1 MGFLFSTNSHALNTQ
16 FFHPLIGQP
25 NQGIT
30 VNGSEGLRKGNAQ
43 LGVYVNLT
51 DDPLEFSLPPDNR
64 VDGIVDAFLTT
75 DFLFSYGLTNWFT
88 FHFGLPFNPYS
99 SVEPIANFTST
110 EDTSLGD
117 LRFSGTLNLY
127 KTFDQVDSSIQRSGF
142 ALIPFLTIPMNN
154 KDDFFGDASWTAGGL
169 LAMDRHLGKR
179 HYVALNLGARFRE
192 TERLLN
198 LVVAHEFITSFA
210 YVNRLSCKSKWDL
223 VAEAQGT
230 TTFRKFYSEEITSPV
245 ELLLGLRKQ
254 SQSQH
259 WEWSVGGGRGINNG
273 YGAPDFRLYTG
284 LSYLFFDKNKPSKH
298 CCEAKAPPVAVVEE
312 PKPEQKL
319 GSLHVEVVN
328 SNGEAVVS
336 SMQIKRSE
344 VLVVENVTN
353 RIKQPI
359 EVGEYQ
365 VILPDQNITE
375 AVQVVAD
382 QETYKKIVIPV
393 AAPIQAET
401 IVRYIE
407 PIYFDSNKDTIKP
420 ESYKALDDVYSIILE
435 FPNIENLQIEAHTDS
450 QGKDAYNL
458 DLSNRRAQAAK
469 EYLVRKGVGKA
480 QIKTMGFGEVRPIA
494 PNETVEGR
502 AKNRRVEFLIQAPNQ
517 NVKILQKAQ

>member
-1 MGFLFSTNSHALNTQ
+1 
-16 FFHPLIGQP
+16 
-25 NQGIT
+25 
-30 VNGSEGLRKGNAQ
+30 
-43 LGVYVNLT
+43 
-51 DDPLEFSLPPDNR
+51 
-64 VDGIVDAFLTT
+64 
-75 DFLFSYGLTNWFT
+75 
-88 FHFGLPFNPYS
+88 
-99 SVEPIANFTST
+99 
-110 EDTSLGD
+110 
-117 LRFSGTLNLY
+117 
-127 KTFDQVDSSIQRSGF
+127 
-142 ALIPFLTIPMNN
+142 
-154 KDDFFGDASWTAGGL
+154 
-169 LAMDRHLGKR
+169 
-179 HYVALNLGARFRE
+179 
-192 TERLLN
+192 
-198 LVVAHEFITSFA
+198 
-210 YVNRLSCKSKWDL
+210 
-223 VAEAQGT
+223 
-230 TTFRKFYSEEITSPV
+230 
-245 ELLLGLRKQ
+245 
-254 SQSQH
+254 
-259 WEWSVGGGRGINNG
+259 
-273 YGAPDFRLYTG
+273 
-284 LSYLFFDKNKPSKH
+284 
-298 CCEAKAPPVAVVEE
+298 
-312 PKPEQKL
+312 
-319 GSLHVEVVN
+319 
-328 SNGEAVVS
+328 
-336 SMQIKRSE
+336 
-344 VLVVENVTN
+344 
-353 RIKQPI
+353 
-359 EVGEYQ
+359 